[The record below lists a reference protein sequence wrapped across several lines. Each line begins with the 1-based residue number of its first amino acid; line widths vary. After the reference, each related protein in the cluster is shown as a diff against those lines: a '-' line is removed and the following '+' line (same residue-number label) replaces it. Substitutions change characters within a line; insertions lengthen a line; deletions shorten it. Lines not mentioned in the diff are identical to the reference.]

1 MSVQDLSILDRYI
14 KTAPS
19 IENAVN
25 IFAGEWSSIFPP
37 PYGEITQGRAELFQ
51 DPRIQWLIDEIKGVK
66 GRTVLELGP
75 LEGGHSYMLE
85 QAGARQITAI
95 EANTRAY
102 LKCLV
107 MKEVLNLKQVKFLC
121 GDFIEYL
128 HQDAAVVDICI
139 ASGVL
144 YHMLNPVELIALLA
158 NHCKKHIF
166 IWTHYYNEEVIKQH
180 PVFSSMFTDVVQQ
193 DYQGFKHTLYRR
205 QYETALEWQGF
216 CGGNAP
222 HSFWM
227 QRNEILAALSYF
239 GFENIRV
246 NFEDINHANGPSFA
260 IIADRVQPPKSR
272 QIRAWL
278 AEKYPWLRTAY
289 RQVKSRLA

>member
-1 MSVQDLSILDRYI
+1 MSVQDLAILDSYI
-14 KTAPS
+14 KTAPT

-37 PYGEITQGRAELFQ
+37 PHQEVTQGRADLFR
-51 DPRIQWLIDEIKGVK
+51 DPRIQWLIEELKSVK
-66 GRTVLELGP
+66 DHTVLELGP

-85 QAGARQITAI
+85 QAEAQQVTAI

-107 MKEVLNLKQVKFLC
+107 TKEVLELKRVRFLC

-128 HQDAAVVDICI
+128 HQDASVFDICL

-158 NHCKKHIF
+158 RHCKKHVF

-180 PVFSSMFTDVVQQ
+180 PVYSSMFTDVVQQ

-205 QYETALEWQGF
+205 EYETALEWQGF

-227 QRNEILAALSYF
+227 QRDEILAALHYF
-239 GFENIRV
+239 GFENVRV
-246 NFEDINHANGPSFA
+246 NFEDANHPNGPSFA
-260 IIADRVQPPKSR
+260 IVADRVQPSKSR

-278 AEKYPWLRTAY
+278 AEKYPWLRSAY
-289 RQVKSRLA
+289 RRIKRA